1 MQAKPELPS
10 LLCYLDSLLSV
21 RIVFG
26 IQKPNLLF
34 RGEYFSVLCALEILE
49 KIVILDYFKA
59 CFCSGSFLES

>member
-21 RIVFG
+21 KIVFG

-34 RGEYFSVLCALEILE
+34 RGRIFFCPVCFRNFRKNCYFGL
-49 KIVILDYFKA
+49 F
-59 CFCSGSFLES
+59 